1 MCPGC
6 WQQAVCPSALP
17 AWSLRVHLALTA
29 SHALT
34 LPAGSSFIPEHRPVS
49 STCPGRPSGFSAHPP
64 CKEKEP
70 LLCQLSVTVRFSAP
84 LGISRG
90 MSACRRHR
98 DGGLGDGTAS
108 GCLSQE
114 LEGGSTQ
121 TRSFLTQRVLPAA
134 GEGSFCYPPILQ
146 SWKPKHRAGR
156 VSPRAHSW
164 RGTKP
169 GCT

>member
-1 MCPGC
+1 MPRMLAAGRVPFSPACLEPACPPGSDRLPRAHPARR
-6 WQQAVCPSALP
+6 QQLHSRALASVFNLPWAAFWLFCPPPLQGEGTPSLP
-17 AWSLRVHLALTA
+17 AL
-29 SHALT
+29 
-34 LPAGSSFIPEHRPVS
+34 
-49 STCPGRPSGFSAHPP
+49 
-64 CKEKEP
+64 
-70 LLCQLSVTVRFSAP
+70 VTVRFSAP

-134 GEGSFCYPPILQ
+134 GEGSFCYPPIL
-146 SWKPKHRAGR
+146 
-156 VSPRAHSW
+156 
-164 RGTKP
+164 
-169 GCT
+169 